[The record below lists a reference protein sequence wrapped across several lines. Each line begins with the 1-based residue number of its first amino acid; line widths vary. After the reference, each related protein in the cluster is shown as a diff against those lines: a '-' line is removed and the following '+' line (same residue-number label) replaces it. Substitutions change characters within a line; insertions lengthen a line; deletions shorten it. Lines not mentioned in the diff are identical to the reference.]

1 MEKRLVV
8 AIEHLRKADPVIKKL
23 IVRHG
28 HCTLYNDNSLLHQ
41 SKFHVLVWAII
52 NQQLSVKSAQSIE
65 NKLLS
70 KLSSKHFEPQAILA
84 LNDKGLSACGLSR
97 QKIRYLRTLSDAV
110 ETRQLCLDELAEKT
124 NNTVSEILTKL
135 PGIGPWTVDMFL
147 IFSLGRLDILP
158 LGDLALRKSLALHY
172 QLPDKAALH
181 EYHAIAEKW
190 QPYQTVACWYLWLA
204 VD

>member
-8 AIEHLRKADPVIKKL
+8 AIEHLRKVDPVINRL

-28 HCTLYNDNSLLHQ
+28 PCTLYNDNSLLHQ

-52 NQQLSVKSAQSIE
+52 NQQLSVQSAQSIE
-65 NKLLS
+65 NKLLTR
-70 KLSSKHFEPQAILA
+70 LSSKSFEPQAILA
-84 LNDKGLSACGLSR
+84 LDDRGLSSCGLSR
-97 QKIRYLRTLSDAV
+97 QKIRYLRALSSAV
-110 ETRQLCLDELAEKT
+110 QAKQLCLDELTEKS
-124 NNTVSEILTKL
+124 NDTVSEILTEL

-172 QLPDKAALH
+172 HLPDKAALH
-181 EYHAIAEKW
+181 EYQAVAETW